1 MRSTESNRRRLAEQL
16 TASRGLKHATVAR
29 RADLPPSEA
38 DLTASPASTAGASE
52 DRNVSWCRRGPRHVQ
67 AELSRVERPDLAVL
81 VDAKDQR
88 LVRRIKVESD
98 QSVTLAAKFLSRETF
113 KVSTSCGLRPCA
125 HQIRRTLL

>member
-1 MRSTESNRRRLAEQL
+1 MPP
-16 TASRGLKHATVAR
+16 SRGEPIYRLVRRTLLQVQQAQPGPQKIATSHGV
-29 RADLPPSEA
+29 
-38 DLTASPASTAGASE
+38 GAAL
-52 DRNVSWCRRGPRHVQ
+52 RHVQ
-67 AELSRVERPDLAVL
+67 AELSTVERPDLAVL

-88 LVRRIKVESD
+88 LVRRIKVEPD